1 VLFFALL
8 AFLVYSTYEK
18 GGDYMPTVNK
28 DILSKNLK
36 KYVLK
41 SGKDRSTIAE
51 ELDLS
56 YSTLTDWIN
65 GKKYPRIDNIEKL
78 ATYFN
83 VSKTDL
89 IEDFEEIKKDN
100 DRLSTI
106 IVKLRMNKEL
116 LNVVEKLV
124 SLDKAK
130 LESLSRLLDT
140 FV

>member
-1 VLFFALL
+1 M
-8 AFLVYSTYEK
+8 SI
-18 GGDYMPTVNK
+18 GNK
-28 DILSKNLK
+28 DVLAKNLK
-36 KYVLK
+36 KYILK
-41 SGKDRSTIAE
+41 SGKDRSTVAE
-51 ELDLS
+51 DLDLS

-78 ATYFN
+78 AIYFN
-83 VSKTDL
+83 VSKSDL
-89 IEDFEEIKKDN
+89 IEDFEKIKKDN
-100 DRLSTI
+100 DRLTTI

-116 LNVVEKLV
+116 LDVVERLV

>member
-1 VLFFALL
+1 MSMGNKEVLA
-8 AFLVYSTYEK
+8 
-18 GGDYMPTVNK
+18 
-28 DILSKNLK
+28 KNLK
-36 KYVLK
+36 KYILK

-51 ELDLS
+51 DLDMS
-56 YSTLTDWIN
+56 YSTLTDWVN
-65 GKKYPRIDNIEKL
+65 GKKYPRINNIQKL
-78 ATYFN
+78 AVYFN
-83 VSKTDL
+83 VSKSDL

-100 DRLSTI
+100 DRLTTI

-116 LNVVEKLV
+116 LDVVERLV